1 VLAVGV
7 QALAQDDDDII
18 INEDGDPAAKEEGSG
33 SGEEA
38 KGGAKA
44 GGKVRLTSVEKR
56 VKRARTYE
64 KQGVEFVEK
73 AIEAQKKIRKS
84 VTVRARNY
92 RSNLKRAATAY
103 RKARALVLG
112 RKDDLSK
119 KATTEI
125 TKGLIDVLNNLA
137 RAYVDI
143 GSLTRA
149 TALVK
154 EILKLDP
161 KDHDALKTKREIAEA
176 KKKDPKESGGEGRW
190 SLNRPWRIGSPRP
203 PTIPNP
209 GGAGGGR

>member
-1 VLAVGV
+1 MKRHAWLFLGAFCVLAVGV
-7 QALAQDDDDII
+7 QA
-18 INEDGDPAAKEEGSG
+18 G
-33 SGEEA
+33 GE
-38 KGGAKA
+38 A

-64 KQGVEFVEK
+64 KQGAEFVAK
-73 AIEAQKKIRKS
+73 AIKAQKKIRKS
-84 VTVRARNY
+84 VTVRARLY

-103 RKARALVLG
+103 RKARALVRG

-125 TKGLIDVLNNLA
+125 TKGLIDLLNNLA

-154 EILKLDP
+154 EILKLSP
-161 KDHDALKTKREIAEA
+161 KDVDALRTKRDIAEA
-176 KKKDPKESGGEGRW
+176 KKKDPTASGGEGRW
-190 SLNRPWRIGSPRP
+190 SINRPWRRRSPRP
-203 PTIPNP
+203 PAIPS
-209 GGAGGGR
+209 GGGGR